1 MVLFKRPLLFLV
13 LKRRKTQ
20 TRRIHKRELTEGRI
34 YPITDRWFSKPKGYI
49 KITRKY
55 RQRLADITLEE
66 IQKEGFNTLEEFK
79 AAWIKIN
86 GSWNPDQTVIVYEF
100 KLVKRGI
107 PRPPRCQRGDHSK
120 LIYPPSN

>member
-20 TRRIHKRELTEGRI
+20 TRRIHKRELKQGRI

-49 KITRKY
+49 KIIRKY

-86 GSWNPDQTVIVYEF
+86 GSWNPEQTVIVYEF
-100 KLVKRGI
+100 EL
-107 PRPPRCQRGDHSK
+107 
-120 LIYPPSN
+120 LT